1 MTKGKITQL
10 QGEVYLNLHVT
21 TEMMNLEWG
30 KNWKCMQIAPY
41 RLFSNSDQ
49 VQSKIKD
56 YTKCLMKEKYKNCI
70 GPSKVKCEI
79 FLTRSLDK
87 ENKMKGGRN

>member
-41 RLFSNSDQ
+41 RLFSNSD
-49 VQSKIKD
+49 
-56 YTKCLMKEKYKNCI
+56 
-70 GPSKVKCEI
+70 
-79 FLTRSLDK
+79 
-87 ENKMKGGRN
+87 